1 MTKKLHRLLLL
12 FILLLSFML
21 SGCKEQIHNESLSE
35 NTSAAISVVVKDLT
49 PPTIECKDTFT
60 VTAGS
65 SFDLRDHIKVSD
77 NIDNDLTYECIGSY
91 HTDSAGQYI
100 IQIKAA
106 DRAGN
111 QASKNVSVYV
121 KAAPSAPHDNNQN
134 TPQEHTPVKPRAEIH
149 SQDFLYSSGYDMDT
163 ASQACSTALH
173 ASGKSGSCDPL
184 QNDDGIYIG
193 MRLQIYE

>member
-1 MTKKLHRLLLL
+1 MKKNMSLNIGKPMTKKLHRLMTV

-49 PPTIECKDTFT
+49 TPTIECKDAFT

-100 IQIKAA
+100 IQIKAV

-111 QASKNVSVYV
+111 QASKNAFVYV
-121 KAAPSAPHDNNQN
+121 KAASSAPHDNNQN
-134 TPQEHTPVKPRAEIH
+134 TPLEHIP
-149 SQDFLYSSGYDMDT
+149 
-163 ASQACSTALH
+163 
-173 ASGKSGSCDPL
+173 SCVTEGRDSFT
-184 QNDDGIYIG
+184 G
-193 MRLQIYE
+193 